1 MTFTFGRTAHLMAGL
16 AAMIAAALFLVA
28 GQADAAKP
36 KVSLKITTADQAALL
51 KAGALTVKVTSSGKG
66 KVKVTG
72 TSGKSGAFKSVSVN
86 FSGKGSKTIKLP
98 ISSSGRSS
106 LSACG
111 DKQVKVTGSG
121 KSASKKLK
129 KGGNSCQPVPLGKNP
144 TRCDFLDPTVC
155 LQPFANDYFTRED
168 PSSETGKRLNIWEGG
183 TPESVSVNNNIET
196 RVPLDPTDM
205 NRGDGF
211 SPGNLITLKIPGM
224 DTPQAFENSGIVPI
238 TNPGAYDDPDQAV
251 MVINA
256 ETGERHPIWAEL
268 DANPTS
274 VDPSPGNPG
283 GINANPDN
291 TEGVNLIIRPAVNWE
306 HSTRYVVVLRNLKN
320 AADET
325 IQSPIGFRVYRDK
338 LQTTQKPVED
348 RRADMESIIGT
359 AVEAG
364 VDRSSLYMSWDFTVA
379 SAESVT
385 GRALTIRDNAFSRLG
400 DTDLDDRKVT
410 GSAPNV
416 TVTGFTNNPNS
427 KVLRR
432 IDGTIEVPCYLSSNN
447 CDPGGTFQYDANGD
461 LIIPPNKT
469 ATFPFRCQIPKNA
482 TAANPTTT
490 GTYGHGLLGSLGQ
503 VGAQEEV
510 GLRANTTWCAVD
522 WAGFSD
528 KDFSIVLAS
537 LADMSNFSKMADR
550 MQQGFINFLYL
561 QRALIHPQGMASK
574 PAFQDGNGSTAGQ
587 SLIDLGDG
595 EDTRGQ
601 YMGISQGG
609 IMGGA
614 LTALGPDNDYSVLG
628 VPGINYSTLLRR
640 SVDSDDY
647 FKSDSIGLYKY
658 YPEFKDRMLLLSLVQ
673 LLWDR
678 GEGNGYAHFMTD
690 NPLPNTPPHKVLMRV
705 ALGDHQVAN
714 VAAEVEART
723 IGAGIYWPALQP
735 GRHWA
740 TDPLFGLE
748 PVDSFPFSGGSLM
761 VYYDSGPPT
770 FTGKRG
776 VGAGT
781 PPNQNISPRTEW
793 GYGRDPH
800 SDPRA
805 SEAGMTH
812 AIEFLNGLN
821 LDGQNR
827 GVIRSCLAITGL
839 SGDLAPGVP
848 DRSPGDGRCYANGWN
863 GGAPPSNTTGLSG
876 PIP

>member
-1 MTFTFGRTAHLMAGL
+1 MTFTFGRSAQTLAG
-16 AAMIAAALFLVA
+16 IAGALTAALLLFA
-28 GQADAAKP
+28 GPADAAKP
-36 KVSLKITTADQAALL
+36 KVSLKITTADQGALI
-51 KAGALTVKVTSSGKG
+51 KAGALSVKVTSSGKG
-66 KVKVTG
+66 SVKLTG
-72 TSGKSGAFKSVSVN
+72 IGSGKSGAFKAVTVK
-86 FSGKGSKTIKLP
+86 FTKKGSKTVKLP

-129 KGGNSCQPVPLGKNP
+129 KGGKGCQPVPLGENP

-155 LQPFANDYFTRED
+155 LQPFANDYFTKDD

-183 TPESVSVNNNIET
+183 TPESVSVNNGIET
-196 RVPLDPTDM
+196 RTHIDPTDM

-211 SPGNLITLKIPGM
+211 SPGNLITLKIPGL

-238 TNPGAYDDPDQAV
+238 TDPGAYADPDQPV
-251 MVINA
+251 MVINT
-256 ETGERHPIWAEL
+256 ETGERHPIWAEI

-274 VDPSPGNPG
+274 VDPVPGNPG
-283 GINANPDN
+283 GINTNPGN

-320 AADET
+320 AANQT

-348 RRADMESIIGT
+348 RRADMNSIIET
-359 AVEAG
+359 AVDAG
-364 VDRSSLYMSWDFTVA
+364 VSRSSLYMAWDFTVA

-385 GRALTIRDNAFSRLG
+385 GRALKIRDDAFARLG
-400 DTDLDDRKVT
+400 DENLADRVIDGT
-410 GSAPNV
+410 APQ
-416 TVTGFTNNPNS
+416 FTINAQGGEFSGIKNNPNS
-427 KVLRR
+427 KVLRQVNGR
-432 IDGTIEVPCYLSSNN
+432 ITVPCYLSSDN
-447 CDPGGTFQYDANGD
+447 CDPGGTFQYDEND
-461 LIIPPNKT
+461 ELVIPPGKT

-490 GTYGHGLLGSLGQ
+490 GTYGHGLLGSLNQ

-510 GLRANTTWCAVD
+510 GFRANTTWCAVD

-528 KDFSIVLAS
+528 KDFSSVLAS
-537 LADMSNFSKMADR
+537 LADMSNFPKMADR
-550 MQQGFINFLYL
+550 MQQGFVNFLFL
-561 QRALIHPQGMASK
+561 QRALIHPQGFASS
-574 PAFQDGNGSTAGQ
+574 PAFQDGDGFTAGQ
-587 SLIDLGDG
+587 SLIDTSEG

-614 LTALGPDNDYSVLG
+614 LTALSPDVDYGVLG

-647 FKSDSIGLYKY
+647 FKSDAIGLYKY

-690 NPLPNTPPHKVLMRV
+690 DPLPNTPPHTVLMRV

-723 IGAGIYWPALQP
+723 IGARLYEPGLQP

-740 TDPLFGLE
+740 TDPLFGLN
-748 PVDSFPFSGGSLM
+748 PVNSFPFSGDSVM

-800 SDPRA
+800 GDPRA
-805 SEAGMTH
+805 SEAGITH
-812 AIEFLNGLN
+812 AIEFLNGPN

-827 GVIRSCLAITGL
+827 GVIRSCLDITGL
-839 SGDLAPGVP
+839 GGDLASGIP
-848 DRSPGDGRCYANGWN
+848 DRAAGDNHCYANGWN
-863 GGAPPSNTTGLSG
+863 GITGLV
-876 PIP
+876 P